1 MPMNSKKIFPN
12 IAKNDIT
19 IDDVKKIT
27 MDSFITLSKD
37 IEDDSAAKIG
47 IKVIGSIA
55 IKVFKMFW
63 KKIS

>member
-1 MPMNSKKIFPN
+1 
-12 IAKNDIT
+12 
-19 IDDVKKIT
+19 
-27 MDSFITLSKD
+27 MDNFITLSID

-47 IKVIGSIA
+47 IKATGSIA